1 MLHAYCPHS
10 REGSA
15 RSPHMSTRDAASN
28 LPGPSAATSAPP
40 APAPRDG
47 APARGVAAPRPP
59 ADPRRTHF
67 PPAAGRRPV
76 APVPGEGARPATR
89 CGVHHL
95 SHTHVARLRTRAPLR
110 SNTPRCA
117 DTACHHPTPRNTE
130 RGARGPAGRRS
141 PGSRRPPPSE
151 RGDARPGRLCVG
163 RTKAR
168 HSAFPA
174 TPAPPLRAALPAHHP
189 TYPGRWS
196 SVEWGCHSAAS
207 GAACC
212 SAPHSKNGGGGRV
225 GWPGP
230 PQSCAGVVPMWPQH
244 AAAPLCAA
252 QSPTLFARATTR
264 SWGGRCSAVR
274 RDRRRKTRDA
284 AWDEASLTQNRAVYF

>member
-1 MLHAYCPHS
+1 MLHASCPHS

-89 CGVHHL
+89 CGMHHL
-95 SHTHVARLRTRAPLR
+95 SHARASPLQHSAVRRYGLPPPHTPKHRTRRPRAGRQAQPGVAPPAAQR
-110 SNTPRCA
+110 
-117 DTACHHPTPRNTE
+117 
-130 RGARGPAGRRS
+130 ARGRPPGPTLCGAHQSAPQRVSGNSGPHPSGPHCLPTTLPTQVAGPPWSGGATAPPAVPRAVPRLTLKTVAAAVWAGPGRR
-141 PGSRRPPPSE
+141 
-151 RGDARPGRLCVG
+151 
-163 RTKAR
+163 
-168 HSAFPA
+168 
-174 TPAPPLRAALPAHHP
+174 
-189 TYPGRWS
+189 
-196 SVEWGCHSAAS
+196 
-207 GAACC
+207 
-212 SAPHSKNGGGGRV
+212 
-225 GWPGP
+225 
-230 PQSCAGVVPMWPQH
+230 QSCAGVVPMWPQH